1 MQLPLPPS
9 STGETGHTGEQVL
22 QQADGDPHFNL
33 VISNHIWHKRKSN
46 RNRNDENRTR
56 KTWRLH
62 LCSPATNLSTT
73 THGSKRWFHSIAR
86 GRGKE
91 AAMRHGKESR

>member
-1 MQLPLPPS
+1 VTCALGIEGEGDMQLPLPPS

-46 RNRNDENRTR
+46 RNRKEKSYLAQT
-56 KTWRLH
+56 KVK
-62 LCSPATNLSTT
+62 
-73 THGSKRWFHSIAR
+73 SK
-86 GRGKE
+86 
-91 AAMRHGKESR
+91 